1 MTIDQKP
8 FTLANGEYVFAYLGH
23 IERGQRSKVKQQ
35 VKLGEE
41 LSKSIRILHCI
52 CNNSNVRKIVIVLL
66 KIFAIFPRSILCKFS
81 LIQMSFSKMAVDFK
95 MAATITTEIR
105 QGFT

>member
-66 KIFAIFPRSILCKFS
+66 QIFAIFFTRSPFDS
-81 LIQMSFSKMAVDFK
+81 MQF
-95 MAATITTEIR
+95 
-105 QGFT
+105 